1 MATFR
6 YVFIDET
13 KYLTD
18 DAKKLTGTFWTPYI
32 FNSEVGTHCCELH
45 PSYWME
51 AVGID
56 TENKVEDDLH
66 TELSSYLHE
75 SDHYRHVCHALKEAP
90 ILGEFE
96 DMDEAR
102 EYASGNPPC
111 DSVHVD
117 TMLDIED

>member
-1 MATFR
+1 MPTPEEASAALAILIDADNANPAI
-6 YVFIDET
+6 VKGLIDEV
-13 KYLTD
+13 
-18 DAKKLTGTFWTPYI
+18 AKF
-32 FNSEVGTHCCELH
+32 
-45 PSYWME
+45 
-51 AVGID
+51 GID

-75 SDHYRHVCHALKEAP
+75 SDHYRHVCPALKEAP

-111 DSVHVD
+111 K
-117 TMLDIED
+117 LGG